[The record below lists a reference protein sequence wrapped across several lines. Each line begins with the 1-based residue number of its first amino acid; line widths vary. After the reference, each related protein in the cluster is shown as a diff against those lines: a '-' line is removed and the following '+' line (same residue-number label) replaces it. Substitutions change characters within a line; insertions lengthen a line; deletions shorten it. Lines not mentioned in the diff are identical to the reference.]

1 MSIFKQTLLAA
12 TLCGVF
18 GVAAAA
24 PEGGSSQTDIDK
36 KPTVVKPGESDSQP
50 FGEGKAGLAFSTD
63 NGHSWSNSINLEDR
77 KFRLTATTPMPMWT
91 ARAIRNI
98 FAWAM

>member
-36 KPTVVKPGESDSQP
+36 KPTTVKPGESDSQP

-63 NGHSWSNSINLEDR
+63 NGHSWSNSINLENGPV
-77 KFRLTATTPMPMWT
+77 KHIGIKYKGLY
-91 ARAIRNI
+91 
-98 FAWAM
+98 

>member
-24 PEGGSSQTDIDK
+24 PEGGSSQKRKDSDWT
-36 KPTVVKPGESDSQP
+36 TVKPGESDSQS
-50 FGEGKAGLAFSTD
+50 FGKGKAGLAFSTD
-63 NGHSWSNSINLEDR
+63 NGHSWLNSINLENGPV
-77 KFRLTATTPMPMWT
+77 KHIGIKYKGLY
-91 ARAIRNI
+91 
-98 FAWAM
+98 